1 MNNSY
6 DEVNVTDN
14 LFYNMKSHKGF
25 ICAPF
30 YDGEKSSFA
39 DLFGMKTKSDIPET
53 IRDFICTFGAT
64 KGLLFYNT
72 RVHTVESV
80 QDILRQYNIVG
91 MHSDPP
97 QQNQNPAKRQ
107 IQEVKATTNLVV
119 DQTGA
124 PPWTCLMCMVYI
136 V

>member
-39 DLFGMKTKSDIPET
+39 YLCGMKTKSDIPET

-72 RVHTVESV
+72 KVHNVESV
-80 QDILRQYNIVG
+80 QDILRQYIIGDASGSHLNTEGVVRFPL
-91 MHSDPP
+91 S
-97 QQNQNPAKRQ
+97 AL
-107 IQEVKATTNLVV
+107 EVLPV
-119 DQTGA
+119 
-124 PPWTCLMCMVYI
+124 LMCFLF
-136 V
+136 